1 MLASTKCVHYLCGW
15 AKEYQED
22 IRRWERESTHGMNTH
37 FCHLGWQPRYGNP
50 HMWSVLVVCPR
61 GIPLGGVNESSVLL
75 HGLTFQIYPTKI
87 ASTLMIFLVPN
98 DNNHKCKQ
106 WVKNLFLPRPKC
118 TPEHQGV
125 NRLSSDQIKHAM
137 EWNGLD
143 EPQQRSRSAKKRVSH
158 VPPPNLSNSP
168 YGIRTR

>member
-1 MLASTKCVHYLCGW
+1 MSVWLYSPYLRAQVDHARLHQMCTLFVRI
-15 AKEYQED
+15 AKEYQEE
-22 IRRWERESTHGMNTH
+22 IRRWERESKHGMNTH

-61 GIPLGGVNESSVLL
+61 GIPLGEVNESSVLL

-137 EWNGLD
+137 EW
-143 EPQQRSRSAKKRVSH
+143 
-158 VPPPNLSNSP
+158 
-168 YGIRTR
+168 IRWASTTKP